1 MYFALCAPYVICRVV
16 SKVSFLFLQQADFV
30 KVAHPDQEF
39 REAAERTCIEIGTV
53 VEK

>member
-1 MYFALCAPYVICRVV
+1 MYLTQLLLMRR
-16 SKVSFLFLQQADFV
+16 LFFIFQADFV
-30 KVAHPDQEF
+30 KVAHPDPAF